1 MFQGN
6 CTETCV
12 KKFTQLNFKVMSV
25 YVEVQP
31 LIVEKRLQDMSNQQ
45 SSVSQADEAV
55 KEAVQNSNSAETAI
69 EG

>member
-1 MFQGN
+1 M
-6 CTETCV
+6 

>member
-1 MFQGN
+1 
-6 CTETCV
+6 
-12 KKFTQLNFKVMSV
+12 MSV

-45 SSVSQADEAV
+45 SSVSQADEVV

>member
-1 MFQGN
+1 M
-6 CTETCV
+6 

-31 LIVEKRLQDMSNQQ
+31 LIVEKRLQDMNNQQ

>member
-1 MFQGN
+1 M
-6 CTETCV
+6 

-45 SSVSQADEAV
+45 SSVSQADAAV

>member
-1 MFQGN
+1 M
-6 CTETCV
+6 

-55 KEAVQNSNSAETAI
+55 KEAVQNSNSAETVI